1 GLGEHAMERCR
12 SLAALGYAALA
23 CDIHGDAEKISDVAG
38 VMERVGPL
46 MQDPQRTR
54 ARARGALDA
63 LLDNP
68 DVDNARIVA
77 IGFCFGG
84 TMALELARSGADIA
98 GAIGFHSGLSTASP
112 GDARNIRCKVL
123 VCLGADDPVVDAD
136 QRAGFEAEMR
146 TAGVDWQMNLY
157 GGAVHSFT
165 NPHIGDHAG
174 TNPAIARYDAG
185 ADHRSWAEMRRFFD
199 EIFTS

>member
-1 GLGEHAMERCR
+1 MRQTTLSYSADGLTMRSELFSSEDAIGKRPGILVFPDAFGLGEHAMERCR

-46 MQDPQRTR
+46 TQDPQRTR

-68 DVDNARIVA
+68 DVDNARIAA

-146 TAGVDWQMNLY
+146 TA
-157 GGAVHSFT
+157 
-165 NPHIGDHAG
+165 
-174 TNPAIARYDAG
+174 
-185 ADHRSWAEMRRFFD
+185 
-199 EIFTS
+199 